1 MSMRHFIRSAR
12 IKPVVRTAARLI
24 GSWHIP
30 MVLLIAAV
38 CLIAGVTLPVVVVRE
53 FFLYRQEL
61 SVIDGVHALFDAG
74 DWLVGD
80 GPRAVLDH
88 PSDGEDPRP
97 AGAVVAIT
105 RSAAASR
112 AADESAGSVRSL
124 GNAGRICRRVGN
136 RADEGERLHRRS
148 SRSRAMR
155 CARWGAG
162 FLRLKLG
169 NLALAPM
176 HAAVSAF
183 PGRGAGSACTSKA
196 SAISSPP

>member
-1 MSMRHFIRSAR
+1 MRHFIRSAR

-148 SRSRAMR
+148 CRRSSVPLSNSRRLDR
-155 CARWGAG
+155 LCGPICLART
-162 FLRLKLG
+162 
-169 NLALAPM
+169 
-176 HAAVSAF
+176 AADIDI
-183 PGRGAGSACTSKA
+183 GRQRA
-196 SAISSPP
+196 SALTFSCSVV